1 MKSKVF
7 AIIILIT
14 IIGLG
19 LFINFG
25 DRKTY
30 TYKVDNISRI
40 SINDKEI
47 TSQKSIN
54 KLTKILNKET
64 NIESVQDYPINAKE
78 VIEIKLNT
86 DTVYVYKRTFRYYF
100 EIPYNGTYRITK
112 ADYNYIKSLL
122 SES

>member
-7 AIIILIT
+7 AIIILII

-30 TYKVDNISRI
+30 TYKVDNISRV

-100 EIPYNGTYRITK
+100 EIPYNGTYSITK
-112 ADYNYIKSLL
+112 DDYNYIKSLL

>member
-30 TYKVDNISRI
+30 TYKVDNISRV

-100 EIPYNGTYRITK
+100 EIPYNGT
-112 ADYNYIKSLL
+112 
-122 SES
+122 